1 MAKGASLPKV
11 VLNIEL
17 LTHDIVPAEM
27 PGAIVNAPLRGGIA
41 TSVLPM
47 RYVNPRILHQIHQF
61 NESERLDKK

>member
-27 PGAIVNAPLRGGIA
+27 PGAIVNAPLRG
-41 TSVLPM
+41 VPM
-47 RYVNPRILHQIHQF
+47 RYVNPRILHQLHPF

>member
-41 TSVLPM
+41 TTVVPM
-47 RYVNPRILHQIHQF
+47 RYVNPRILH
-61 NESERLDKK
+61 